1 MYHPPT
7 SYELAR
13 PRCLTCAI
21 WPSMR
26 RGFGQAAVVT
36 LDPVTATHLR
46 WDWRWPCPLGPG
58 TTPQQ
63 PVLARRAGARAGP
76 SGYGDIT

>member
-26 RGFGQAAVVT
+26 RGLGQTVVMAT
-36 LDPVTATHLR
+36 YDPVTATHLR
-46 WDWRWPCPLGPG
+46 RDWCWPCLLGPDA
-58 TTPQQ
+58 TP
-63 PVLARRAGARAGP
+63 G
-76 SGYGDIT
+76 S